1 MFKKTLVAMA
11 ALAAF
16 GTSAYAANVQL
27 YGVVDTG
34 LMYTHERTPQD
45 PGDGYVSTDSLTME
59 SGMNAP
65 SRFGLKGVEDLG
77 NGLKVGFK
85 LENGFN
91 SDDGTL
97 GNGGRL
103 FGREASLSVYT
114 DYGTVSLGRMGGVG
128 SSAGTYDLVYG
139 IADAF
144 DGGDNNILGLSISDR
159 YDNMITYQSPKLAG
173 LQLTMQHSFN
183 AEGAEAAQSSKNNR
197 YSSAAVTGEF
207 GALNT
212 VVAYEYMNRASDN
225 PTYRNGH
232 TVYVGANYDCG
243 FAKTFAM
250 AQYFKGSDTVFG
262 GMDYETDVNGDAT
275 EMSKGGTGYGLHL
288 GTIVPVAGGD
298 VTVGAYFVDAKVK
311 GWADAS
317 GTDDV
322 NTDVTYY
329 GLSARYG
336 YSLSKRTTVYTGAGY
351 AKTTF
356 KEDGDKEKDQIAQVY
371 MGLTHTF

>member
-1 MFKKTLVAMA
+1 MTC
-11 ALAAF
+11 
-16 GTSAYAANVQL
+16 
-27 YGVVDTG
+27 
-34 LMYTHERTPQD
+34 
-45 PGDGYVSTDSLTME
+45 
-59 SGMNAP
+59 
-65 SRFGLKGVEDLG
+65 SRLHCCGLKGVEDLG

-114 DYGTVSLGRMGGVG
+114 DYGTVSMGRMGGVG

-144 DGGDNNILGLSISDR
+144 DGGGDNNILGLSISDR
-159 YDNMITYQSPKLAG
+159 YDNMITYQSPKFAG
-173 LQLTMQHSFN
+173 VQLTMQHSFN
-183 AEGAEAAQSSKNNR
+183 AEGTEAAQSSKNNR

-207 GALNT
+207 
-212 VVAYEYMNRASDN
+212 
-225 PTYRNGH
+225 
-232 TVYVGANYDCG
+232 GANYDCG

-250 AQYFKGSDTVFG
+250 AQYFKGSDTVIG
-262 GMDYETDVNGDAT
+262 GMRYEDVKHGDDVVSNSISQGA
-275 EMSKGGTGYGLHL
+275 TGYGLS
-288 GTIVPVAGGD
+288 V
-298 VTVGAYFVDAKVK
+298 
-311 GWADAS
+311 
-317 GTDDV
+317 
-322 NTDVTYY
+322 
-329 GLSARYG
+329 RYG

-356 KEDGDKEKDQIAQVY
+356 KEDGDKEKEQLAQVY

>member
-1 MFKKTLVAMA
+1 
-11 ALAAF
+11 
-16 GTSAYAANVQL
+16 
-27 YGVVDTG
+27 
-34 LMYTHERTPQD
+34 
-45 PGDGYVSTDSLTME
+45 ME
-59 SGMNAP
+59 SGMNAT

-91 SDDGTL
+91 SDEGTL

-114 DYGTVSLGRMGGVG
+114 DYGTVSMGRMGGVG

-159 YDNMITYQSPKLAG
+159 YDNMITYQSPKFAG
-173 LQLTMQHSFN
+173 VQLTMQHSFN
-183 AEGAEAAQSSKNNR
+183 AEGTEVAQSSKNNR

-212 VVAYEYMNRASDN
+212 VIAYGYMNRASDN

-232 TVYVGANYDCG
+232 AVYVGANYDCG

-250 AQYFKGSDTVFG
+250 AQYFKGSDTVIG
-262 GMDYETDVNGDAT
+262 GMRYEDVKVGDDVVSDSISQGA
-275 EMSKGGTGYGLHL
+275 TGYGLHL

-298 VTVGAYFVDAKVK
+298 LTVGAYFVDAKVK
-311 GWADAS
+311 GYGSLNAAHTAYEMDES
-317 GTDDV
+317 

-356 KEDGDKEKDQIAQVY
+356 KEDGDKEKEQLAQVY